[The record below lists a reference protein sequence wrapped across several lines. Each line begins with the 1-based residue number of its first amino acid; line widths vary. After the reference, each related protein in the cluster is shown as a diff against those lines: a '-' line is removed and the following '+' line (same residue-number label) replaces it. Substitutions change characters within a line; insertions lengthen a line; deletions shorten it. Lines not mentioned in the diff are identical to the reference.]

1 MYTQGARVICRQ
13 FSTCGYGHTSWEN
26 LPEAVIC
33 LLAGVHQPHHFVH
46 LNAAIRAD
54 LQWWSHFLQ
63 VWNGTSFFP
72 PLTPSLHVYSDVS
85 GSYGCGAFVASCGW
99 FKVQWPASWSDV
111 AIAQKEL
118 VPVVMA
124 AAVWG
129 HQWQGCHVCFHSDN
143 MAVVSVL
150 VNRAAKDE
158 RMNHLLCTL
167 FFYAA
172 YYKFHFSTEHVPG
185 VLNVAADALSR
196 NNVTLFSHL
205 VPQVSQVSITA
216 PVLDLLLQEP
226 PDWSSA
232 HWKTLFRCSLL
243 RE

>member
-1 MYTQGARVICRQ
+1 MLASLWLPTRLKVHPQLTFLGIMVDTVLFQLRLPPEKVTRLKTLVEEWSRRRSCTRRKLESFVGHLAHAATVIRPGRIFLRQ
-13 FSTCGYGHTSWEN
+13 LF
-26 LPEAVIC
+26 C
-33 LLAGVHQPHHFVH
+33 LLAGVHQPHHFVR

-63 VWNGTSFFP
+63 VWNGMSFFP
-72 PLTPSLHVYSDVS
+72 PPTPSSHVYSDAS

-99 FKVQWPASWSDV
+99 FKVQWPASWLDV

-158 RMNHLLCTL
+158 
-167 FFYAA
+167 
-172 YYKFHFSTEHVPG
+172 
-185 VLNVAADALSR
+185 
-196 NNVTLFSHL
+196 
-205 VPQVSQVSITA
+205 
-216 PVLDLLLQEP
+216 
-226 PDWSSA
+226 
-232 HWKTLFRCSLL
+232 
-243 RE
+243 

>member
-1 MYTQGARVICRQ
+1 MFIKMHQG
-13 FSTCGYGHTSWEN
+13 
-26 LPEAVIC
+26 PM
-33 LLAGVHQPHHFVH
+33 GVVH
-46 LNAAIRAD
+46 LWPHAVGSR
-54 LQWWSHFLQ
+54 S
-63 VWNGTSFFP
+63 NGQ
-72 PLTPSLHVYSDVS
+72 LY
-85 GSYGCGAFVASCGW
+85 
-99 FKVQWPASWSDV
+99 SWSD
-111 AIAQKEL
+111 L

-158 RMNHLLCTL
+158 RMNHLLRTL

-172 YYKFHFSTEHVPG
+172 YYKFHFSAEHVPG
-185 VLNVAADALSR
+185 VLNVAADALSQD
-196 NNVTLFSHL
+196 NVTLFSHL
-205 VPQVSQVSITA
+205 VPQVPQVSIPV

-232 HWKTLFRCSLL
+232 HWTTLFRRSLL

>member
-1 MYTQGARVICRQ
+1 M
-13 FSTCGYGHTSWEN
+13 
-26 LPEAVIC
+26 
-33 LLAGVHQPHHFVH
+33 
-46 LNAAIRAD
+46 
-54 LQWWSHFLQ
+54 
-63 VWNGTSFFP
+63 
-72 PLTPSLHVYSDVS
+72 
-85 GSYGCGAFVASCGW
+85 ASCGW

-150 VNRAAKDE
+150 VKRAAKDE
-158 RMNHLLCTL
+158 PPAPHPV
-167 FFYAA
+167 FYAA
-172 YYKFHFSTEHVPG
+172 YYKFHFSAEHVPA
-185 VLNVAADALSR
+185 VLNVATDALSR
-196 NNVTLFSHL
+196 NKVTLFSHL
-205 VPQVSQVSITA
+205 VSQVPQVSIPV
-216 PVLDLLLQEP
+216 PVLDLLP

-232 HWKTLFRCSLL
+232 HCTTLFRHSLL